1 MFFFHSEFQLKF
13 LSPCFLQKP
22 RFPWKLLFQP
32 FKYSWN
38 STLSLSF
45 MKKSWNTKANDLKFW
60 KKTHVPGFLRGF
72 WTFCGPTSAKRC
84 GGTKIT
90 RKKTPSKSMC
100 IWLESCNKSPSLN
113 VLTKF
118 GWCWEVVHVIN
129 NALQY
134 TGYIYKN
141 YQNGFTFP
149 NLGGI
154 EIRLKKVPAR

>member
-1 MFFFHSEFQLKF
+1 MFFPLGIPVKVSFTLFPSKTPVLLETPVSTFQIF
-13 LSPCFLQKP
+13 LAFNSFTFLY
-22 RFPWKLLFQP
+22 FN
-32 FKYSWN
+32 SW
-38 STLSLSF
+38 S
-45 MKKSWNTKANDLKFW
+45 TKANDLKFC
-60 KKTHVPGFLRGF
+60 KTDIPGFLRGF

-90 RKKTPSKSMC
+90 RNKTPSKSMC
-100 IWLESCNKSPSLN
+100 IWLESCNKSPSSK

-118 GWCWEVVHVIN
+118 WWCWEVVHVIN
-129 NALQY
+129 NTLQY